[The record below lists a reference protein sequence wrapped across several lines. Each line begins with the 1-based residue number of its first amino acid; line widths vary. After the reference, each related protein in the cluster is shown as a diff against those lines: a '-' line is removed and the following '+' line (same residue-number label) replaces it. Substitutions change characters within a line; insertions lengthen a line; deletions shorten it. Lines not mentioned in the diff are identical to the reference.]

1 MADQS
6 QRLMTLFASP
16 TRAGGTYYSGT
27 ARDGI
32 TIEPGSRISLVKS
45 SKVASNGSEIWS
57 LLVDPPGARDRNR
70 VHESTGNVAD
80 QQFGRSDQRGF
91 DDQEIPF

>member
-6 QRLMTLFASP
+6 KRLMTLFASP

-27 ARDGI
+27 AREGI

-57 LLVDPPGARDRNR
+57 LLVDPPGARDQNR
-70 VHESTGNVAD
+70 VHDQRGDVDLSNV
-80 QQFGRSDQRGF
+80 RPSQRGF
-91 DDQEIPF
+91 DDSEIPF